1 MFAFNASIF
10 ANSRAAS
17 ESTSLVNSNDGKP
30 KPSSSSS
37 NIKSAAQSHGSV
49 FF

>member
-17 ESTSLVNSNDGKP
+17 ESSLVNNNDGKP